1 MTCLESK
8 IKYEV
13 DKKENKVGIW
23 LSVHR
28 MMKCF
33 LSEWWENYWSS
44 VCSRFTGRGRPA
56 LPSSLLLNLEMCLSL
71 SFLGFLFFP
80 FVPRVTAR
88 RYYKMREWSGRE
100 EMRGENGEGKRL
112 LEDLSANIRACWGLF
127 LLARGGNAILFSQA
141 IIGPKDWNL
150 VYSSLISADIY
161 G

>member
-13 DKKENKVGIW
+13 DIKENKVGIW
-23 LSVHR
+23 LSVPK

-33 LSEWWENYWSS
+33 LSEWWENHRG
-44 VCSRFTGRGRPA
+44 CLFPASRAERGQHF
-56 LPSSLLLNLEMCLSL
+56 PSLWLDLEMCLSF
-71 SFLGFLFFP
+71 SFPGFLFFP

-88 RYYKMREWSGRE
+88 RYYKMREWRGRE
-100 EMRGENGEGKRL
+100 EMRGENGEEKRL